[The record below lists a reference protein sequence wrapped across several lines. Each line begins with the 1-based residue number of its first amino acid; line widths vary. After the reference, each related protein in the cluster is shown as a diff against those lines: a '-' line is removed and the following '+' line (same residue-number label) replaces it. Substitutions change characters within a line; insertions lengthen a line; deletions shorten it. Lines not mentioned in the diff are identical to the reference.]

1 MWLGGQRP
9 PNHKSQVT
17 SHTKKENMDKKVNLS
32 DYNPETVP
40 NGKDYRLAIVVAEW
54 NPEITNALLQ
64 GAYDTLVEHGVLP
77 ENISVLH
84 VPGSY
89 ELTTGAD
96 IALSNPQCDAAIC
109 LGCVIQ
115 GETRHFDFI
124 CEAVSQGLTNLS
136 LKRERPVIF
145 GLLTTND
152 MQQARERSGG
162 KHGNKGVEGAVTALK
177 MIALNKSLRK

>member
-1 MWLGGQRP
+1 
-9 PNHKSQVT
+9 
-17 SHTKKENMDKKVNLS
+17 MDKKVNLS

-64 GAYDTLVEHGVLP
+64 GAYDTLVEHGVLL

>member
-1 MWLGGQRP
+1 M
-9 PNHKSQVT
+9 
-17 SHTKKENMDKKVNLS
+17 KKVNLS
-32 DYNPETVP
+32 DYNPATVP
-40 NGKDYRLAIVVAEW
+40 DGSDYKVAIVVAEW

-64 GAYDTLVEHGVLP
+64 GAHETLLEHGVK
-77 ENISVLH
+77 EDNIRVIP

-96 IALSNPQCDAAIC
+96 IALADSACDAAIC

-162 KHGNKGVEGAVTALK
+162 KHGNKGTEGAVTALK
-177 MIALNKSLRK
+177 MIHLNRQRQQ